1 MNIPYSNIPF
11 YRIPGTGFVGDVLYS
26 IYKEKGMLPAGH
38 NKQYTK
44 FDLTPFSID
53 KSGELFVLNYS
64 SNFFWACQRASL
76 KCIFLEFQTN
86 TVNKNM

>member
-1 MNIPYSNIPF
+1 
-11 YRIPGTGFVGDVLYS
+11 
-26 IYKEKGMLPAGH
+26 MLPAGH

-64 SNFFWACQRASL
+64 SNFLACQRASL
-76 KCIFLEFQTN
+76 KCIIFEFQAYMY
-86 TVNKNM
+86 TVNNDIHV